1 MTQQSEMNQPESKS
15 TMTRGDEECGA
26 EPRRQEG
33 RQKYVNTAV
42 EQTGKL
48 LRNLSEKVRSVAES
62 LREEQGPQ
70 QRVGRTVERVAKKL
84 ESSADYLSGTS
95 STELRDDMASVV
107 RRYPIRSL
115 GVFFGVGLLLG
126 TALRRRG
133 VWS

>member
-1 MTQQSEMNQPESKS
+1 MSMTQQSEMNPPESKP
-15 TMTRGDEECGA
+15 TVAQGDEECRA
-26 EPRRQEG
+26 ES

-48 LRNLSEKVRSVAES
+48 LRNLSQKVRSVAES

-84 ESSADYLSGTS
+84 ESSADYLSGAS
-95 STELRDDMASVV
+95 STEIRDDMSGVIK
-107 RRYPIRSL
+107 RYPIRSL

-126 TALRRRG
+126 AALRRRG
-133 VWS
+133 V

>member
-1 MTQQSEMNQPESKS
+1 MTQQSEMNPSESKS
-15 TMTRGDEECGA
+15 TMARGEEERCA
-26 EPRRQEG
+26 EPRREEA
-33 RQKYVNTAV
+33 RQTYVNSAV

-48 LRNLSEKVRSVAES
+48 LRNLSQKVRTVAES

-95 STELRDDMASVV
+95 STEIRDDMAGMI

-115 GVFFGVGLLLG
+115 GVFFGVGILLG

-133 VWS
+133 V

>member
-1 MTQQSEMNQPESKS
+1 MTQQSDINQPQSKS
-15 TMTRGDEECGA
+15 TMAQGDEA
-26 EPRRQEG
+26 FSTEPRREEG

-48 LRNLSEKVRSVAES
+48 LRNLSERVRSVAES

-95 STELRDDMASVV
+95 TNELRDDAAGMIK
-107 RRYPIRSL
+107 RYPIRSL
-115 GVFFGVGLLLG
+115 GVIFGIGLLLG

-133 VWS
+133 A